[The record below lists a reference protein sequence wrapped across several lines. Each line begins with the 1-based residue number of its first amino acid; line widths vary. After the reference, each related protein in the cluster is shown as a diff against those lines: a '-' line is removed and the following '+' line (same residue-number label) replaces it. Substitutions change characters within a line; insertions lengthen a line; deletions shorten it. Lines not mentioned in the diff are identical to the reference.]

1 MNKLEIERGILASF
15 LYLVNKSL
23 GHKLDNI
30 EIMKL
35 LNIMEQCRRLIAEKD
50 RKEEVKEI
58 GQHFKQ
64 LEIF

>member
-1 MNKLEIERGILASF
+1 MSNIIIERGILASF
-15 LYLVNKSL
+15 LFLVNKSL
-23 GHKLDNI
+23 VHKLDNI